1 MGKRKP
7 SPESFNRGFGQIGWV
22 YVARNNMHRDDVF
35 KVGYTEKT
43 PEERMKSLNTEQ
55 RNRTSQIGFFSL
67 HFACAVLDAQ
77 GCEQELF
84 NRLGRLLEH
93 EKKEF
98 VNAPLEVI
106 VGELLHIQKKDN
118 QTVQATAICQQCGK
132 TMLFCPLPQVLQPC
146 KFCGKLFATN
156 PDATPTWNFKAGL
169 RRHTYKPKPV
179 ELRTKSALAKA
190 FVRLQCAVKN
200 YAYEGIWTDDEFL
213 DEIADL
219 LRVET
224 PNDREIPE
232 SKPTT
237 PPAPKQARKV
247 SAKQPKS
254 RKGWMDCPD
263 CLSSIELIPGEH
275 HKCVEC
281 GWKMPEDIVLHQE
294 RKRTSSALLN
304 VYGRNAL
311 GTRR

>member
-7 SPESFNRGFGQIGWV
+7 SPESFNRGFGKIGWV

-84 NRLGRLLEH
+84 KRLGRLLEH

-98 VNAPLEVI
+98 LNAPLEVV

-118 QTVQATAICQQCGK
+118 EMVRATAICQHCGK
-132 TMLFCPLPQVLQPC
+132 TMLFCPLPQAIQPC
-146 KFCGKLFATN
+146 VFCGKLFATN

-179 ELRTKSALAKA
+179 ELRTKSPLAKA

-224 PNDREIPE
+224 ANDREIPD
-232 SKPTT
+232 SKPIT
-237 PPAPKQARKV
+237 PPAPKQARKA
-247 SAKQPKS
+247 STKQPKS

-263 CLSSIELIPGEH
+263 CLSSIELIPGEQRE
-275 HKCVEC
+275 CVEC
-281 GWKMPEDIVLHQE
+281 GWKM
-294 RKRTSSALLN
+294 
-304 VYGRNAL
+304 
-311 GTRR
+311 